1 MTVEEKT
8 KQEKDENLK
17 KDFKFGQLV
26 YAALYGILLISLI
39 IMAYS

>member
-8 KQEKDENLK
+8 QQEKDEILK

-26 YAALYGILLISLI
+26 YVALYGILLISLI
-39 IMAYS
+39 IAYS

>member
-1 MTVEEKT
+1 MNVEEKT
-8 KQEKDENLK
+8 KQEKDEILK

-39 IMAYS
+39 IMPH

>member
-8 KQEKDENLK
+8 KQEKDEIL